1 MCGFIVGHKRSRFT
15 DVHEYCI
22 KSDNSADSR
31 LSSSFQFLRL
41 CNPTSSL
48 MDLFLFLG
56 LIYCKHPE
64 LLLTLTLNSVNR
76 IKVFVRSNESEIF
89 GQWMASDVSFAL
101 RVDKNGGVLYSY
113 IILIITVVICGGESI
128 FSFSLLYVF
137 CR

>member
-1 MCGFIVGHKRSRFT
+1 
-15 DVHEYCI
+15 
-22 KSDNSADSR
+22 
-31 LSSSFQFLRL
+31 
-41 CNPTSSL
+41 